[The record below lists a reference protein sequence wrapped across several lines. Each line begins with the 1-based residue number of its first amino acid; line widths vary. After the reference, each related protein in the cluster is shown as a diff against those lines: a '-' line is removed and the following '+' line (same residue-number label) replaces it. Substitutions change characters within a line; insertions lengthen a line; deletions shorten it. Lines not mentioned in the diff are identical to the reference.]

1 MVLENNVMKVQ
12 TASSSAA
19 AANDISRPS
28 LGLRI
33 LFLLAGAAVVIVAQS
48 PIAALAARVI
58 S

>member
-12 TASSSAA
+12 TLSSPA
-19 AANDISRPS
+19 AANDVSRPS

-33 LFLLAGAAVVIVAQS
+33 LFLLAGAAIVIVAQS

>member
-1 MVLENNVMKVQ
+1 LENTVMKAQ
-12 TASSSAA
+12 ALSSTAPVADDVA
-19 AANDISRPS
+19 RPS

-33 LFLLAGAAVVIVAQS
+33 VFILAAVAIVIVAQS